1 MLMLI
6 YAKSVLKRRRDIMS
20 TIYKEYKEVRNLYKS
35 FRNFGVDNKNN
46 VIKQSVVRNLQSLN
60 NNDFIDQGI
69 FTFDKNK
76 IKI

>member
-1 MLMLI
+1 
-6 YAKSVLKRRRDIMS
+6 MS

-35 FRNFGVDNKNN
+35 FRNFGFDNKNN

>member
-1 MLMLI
+1 
-6 YAKSVLKRRRDIMS
+6 MS

-35 FRNFGVDNKNN
+35 FRNFGFYNKNN
-46 VIKQSVVRNLQSLN
+46 VIKQSLVRNLQSLN
-60 NNDFIDQGI
+60 NNEFIDQGI